1 MLTTHGPAAGC
12 SEPPPATTRRHRR
25 WCDRWG
31 AEDGNT
37 LALFPAA
44 VLVMFLLASLAID
57 AAITFNAQRTLAD
70 IAASVANDAASAM
83 SPDDY
88 YTDQQLRIDPAAAAA
103 RSDATLAR
111 RTDAA
116 AIDAA
121 CEVDAVGT
129 TVVVTCTGEVR
140 QLISPMRYLG
150 VATRDI
156 QARATAIAVQG

>member
-1 MLTTHGPAAGC
+1 MLTTRGPAAG
-12 SEPPPATTRRHRR
+12 RHEARPVTARSRRR

-121 CEVDAVGT
+121 CAVDAVGT
-129 TVVVTCTGEVR
+129 TVVVTCTGQVR